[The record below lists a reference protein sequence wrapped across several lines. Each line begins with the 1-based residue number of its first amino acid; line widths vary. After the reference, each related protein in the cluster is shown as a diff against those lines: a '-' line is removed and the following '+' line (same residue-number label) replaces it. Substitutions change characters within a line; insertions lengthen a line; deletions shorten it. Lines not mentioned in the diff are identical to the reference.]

1 MEAPTLQLNSSR
13 PAEFEFDVQVQGISL
28 EAAPQ
33 VRFAIMAPLYAFT
46 FPCDRVSDTKWKVC
60 LPALEGTLSEAHY
73 PFRVEVIADGYY
85 FEPAAGTVA
94 IVTNPKV
101 AVGQNRPTA
110 AAYITPPVQ
119 EPEPVAVEV
128 PVVPEASVTLL
139 QQVERVQ
146 SEPEPEVEPVAEP
159 AARPEVPVVTEEK
172 APAKKVSIF
181 KLKRLGKVTR

>member
-33 VRFAIMAPLYAFT
+33 VRFAILAPLYAFT

-60 LPALEGTLSEAHY
+60 LPTLEGTLSEAHY

-85 FEPAAGTVA
+85 FEPAVGTVA

-110 AAYITPPVQ
+110 AAYITPAVQ
-119 EPEPVAVEV
+119 EPEPPPL

-139 QQVERVQ
+139 QQVEQ
-146 SEPEPEVEPVAEP
+146 AKDEPEPVAE
-159 AARPEVPVVTEEK
+159 AAPVVETK
-172 APAKKVSIF
+172 QPAKKRSIF
-181 KLKRLGKVTR
+181 KITRLGKVTR